1 MQEVKFLH
9 SDKVI
14 SGGRAQ
20 KFNCSQA
27 YLAITAL
34 PFSAMELHSAASR
47 LLMSLSVFSHIWKHS
62 AKAPLISCHIFS
74 QVCLFDQSVAE
85 RVRLGFEPSH

>member
-1 MQEVKFLH
+1 MQEVKFSH

-34 PFSAMELHSAASR
+34 PFSTMALHSAATR
-47 LLMSLSVFSHIWKHS
+47 LLVSLSVFSHIWKHS
-62 AKAPLISCHIFS
+62 AKAPLISCHNLSAIFFLRYAYLIKVLQREWS
-74 QVCLFDQSVAE
+74 
-85 RVRLGFEPSH
+85 